1 MAPETLLSI
10 AFILP
15 KVNIENQAGIA
26 IIVMSKAHMIQS
38 SIDRYYVLLICSWIL
53 IGVSLELLQS
63 NQNSSVF
70 MLFNQQWFVTL
81 WNDIQDDE
89 ADEVRPYHFKE
100 EVCLSYCLLVQIQ
113 CISYYPQ
120 GFSVSYMCI
129 TSTV

>member
-100 EVCLSYCLLVQIQ
+100 EVCLSLIEASLI
-113 CISYYPQ
+113 IRHE
-120 GFSVSYMCI
+120 I
-129 TSTV
+129 